1 MTPSACGPAQRA
13 AASRIA
19 DWARLRAD
27 LHEAIG
33 VARAQG
39 DGGLGDGGLGDGL
52 EAYFAEHSAMEC
64 TAEAA
69 RVRGII
75 DAEADHRSDPD
86 WRD

>member
-39 DGGLGDGGLGDGL
+39 AGGLGDGL

-75 DAEADHRSDPD
+75 DAEADHRSDPN